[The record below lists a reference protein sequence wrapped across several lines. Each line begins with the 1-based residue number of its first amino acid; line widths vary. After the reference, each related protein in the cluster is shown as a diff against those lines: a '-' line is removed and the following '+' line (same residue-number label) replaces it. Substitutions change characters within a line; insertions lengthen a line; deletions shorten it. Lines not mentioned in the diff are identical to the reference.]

1 MCDDAS
7 DLLEEETPNEAEEQV
22 EEQVEEQIEEEIP
35 ESYTGVAVEE
45 GVYVEDGCS
54 LLERGYGFQEEG
66 GVLIPDVA
74 AFHLHRRGILTVLD
88 EDGQEIT
95 TQCFL
100 DRALARD
107 PLFFLKYMVYR
118 DMRSKGRIIKAGVA
132 EMPYLL
138 FYERPSRASSH
149 IVAAYPRNKSIPL
162 SELDSLLA
170 LGGRY
175 KKGVYLAL
183 VDEEAEVSYYEI
195 KRFTTR
201 LEEKKAPERCDVAQ
215 FVGSMNVVWDTDA
228 SLSLYREGYF
238 GKPIGIRKPRAL
250 DFKKPITLSFI
261 ESLYLM
267 EKGRIRVERDSE
279 TMSEEDLSEL
289 ASSEQNFKERLL
301 VYRLLRDSGLIV
313 KSGMKFGVD
322 FAVYEYG
329 PGLDHA
335 PFLIHVYPR
344 DASITPT
351 EIVRAG
357 RLAASVKKKF
367 IVAQVDVE
375 KGAVRMVSFARVK
388 P

>member
-1 MCDDAS
+1 MVES
-7 DLLEEETPNEAEEQV
+7 SPDLLDEKPIEEKAEEQP
-22 EEQVEEQIEEEIP
+22 EEEEEEIP
-35 ESYTGVAVEE
+35 ESYSGILTGE
-45 GVYVEDGCS
+45 GVIVQDAAS
-54 LLERGYGFQEEG
+54 LWERGYGFKEDS
-66 GVLIPDVA
+66 GVLLPHVA
-74 AFHLHRRGILTVLD
+74 ALHLHRRGILTVLTREGREVD
-88 EDGQEIT
+88 TEELLE
-95 TQCFL
+95 F
-100 DRALARD
+100 ALARD

-118 DMRSKGRIIKAGVA
+118 DMRSKGRIIKAGIA

-138 FYERPSRASSH
+138 FYGRPSRASSH

-238 GKPIGIRKPRAL
+238 GKPIGIRKPRAM

-267 EKGRIRVERDSE
+267 EKGRIRVEKDSE
-279 TMSEEDLSEL
+279 AMSEEDLSEL
-289 ASSEQNFKERLL
+289 ASSEQNFRERLL